1 MVCWVVSCF
10 SRFPTNAPLQLW
22 SESLRP
28 HGVRKDKGI
37 PISFQI
43 LLAENHRKSV
53 PCMGNSRWIRHKGL
67 RNATSTQAA
76 EQIPTSSTCYTANAP
91 TDPHAK
97 KTTGVPMLL
106 CCFMVS
112 SAVLQVHL
120 SPGIKLRFCQ
130 NICTAWIDMTW
141 ADFSRGASRRPQLWS
156 FWMGSPAR
164 PLWAPSSLVLCDG
177 RGTWHGTGSGC
188 KNEPENC
195 HDMSWLEAKTHTRT
209 NINIGTAWSRSWYF
223 SGTNIY

>member
-1 MVCWVVSCF
+1 M
-10 SRFPTNAPLQLW
+10 
-22 SESLRP
+22 
-28 HGVRKDKGI
+28 HGEFKMNSPQRA
-37 PISFQI
+37 
-43 LLAENHRKSV
+43 AE
-53 PCMGNSRWIRHKGL
+53 CDI
-67 RNATSTQAA
+67 ATSSGANPCEFNLLHCKRTY
-76 EQIPTSSTCYTANAP
+76 TSP
-91 TDPHAK
+91 RK
-97 KTTGVPMLL
+97 KKKTGVPILL

-141 ADFSRGASRRPQLWS
+141 ANFSRGASRRPQLWS

-188 KNEPENC
+188 KNETENC
-195 HDMSWLEAKTHTRT
+195 HDWKQKLTPEPISTSELLGADRGIFLEPISTRRVTWLIWFLLKRGFLPQGCNMCPWAQWVAPWVTGWLVDDFNPSE
-209 NINIGTAWSRSWYF
+209 SRHKQ
-223 SGTNIY
+223 G

>member
-1 MVCWVVSCF
+1 MLLSSFDRNPWDHTGLEKIRGYPSLFKSCWRKIIENLCHAWGIQDEFATKGCGTRHRHKQRSK
-10 SRFPTNAPLQLW
+10 
-22 SESLRP
+22 SLR
-28 HGVRKDKGI
+28 V
-37 PISFQI
+37 Q
-43 LLAENHRKSV
+43 LATPQTH
-53 PCMGNSRWIRHKGL
+53 L
-67 RNATSTQAA
+67 
-76 EQIPTSSTCYTANAP
+76 QIPTQ
-91 TDPHAK
+91 K

>member
-1 MVCWVVSCF
+1 M
-10 SRFPTNAPLQLW
+10 
-22 SESLRP
+22 
-28 HGVRKDKGI
+28 HGEFKMNSPQRAAERDIATSSGAN
-37 PISFQI
+37 PYEFN
-43 LLAENHRKSV
+43 LLHRKRTYRS
-53 PCMGNSRWIRHKGL
+53 PR
-67 RNATSTQAA
+67 
-76 EQIPTSSTCYTANAP
+76 
-91 TDPHAK
+91 K
-97 KTTGVPMLL
+97 KKTGVPMLL

-188 KNEPENC
+188 KNSHQNQYQHRNC
-195 HDMSWLEAKTHTRT
+195 LEQIVVFFWNQYISTRRVTWLIWFLLKRGFLPQGCNMCPWAQWVAPWVTRWLVDDF
-209 NINIGTAWSRSWYF
+209 NPSESRHKQ
-223 SGTNIY
+223 G